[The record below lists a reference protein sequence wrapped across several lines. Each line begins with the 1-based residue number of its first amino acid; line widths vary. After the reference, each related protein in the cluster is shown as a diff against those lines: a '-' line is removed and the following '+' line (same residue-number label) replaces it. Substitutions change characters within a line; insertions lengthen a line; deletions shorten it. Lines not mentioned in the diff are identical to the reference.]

1 MRDVSFST
9 GAREAYPLHM
19 GRGSRGRAGLAFVVA
34 ASFVVASV
42 PCSAVAQRGKPAS
55 AVQAPPAD
63 VETAEAL
70 YAKLD
75 YEQASSVAERVV
87 KKSGL
92 THDQLVRAY
101 RVLAVTYAVL
111 DKEEQARDAFLQLLT
126 YDADFQADPNLG
138 PKVNTPFMEARGSFR
153 SLPTKP
159 GIDVSASVS
168 TNGGTLRVTTRD
180 PTRMVKKVNVGYR
193 WTSSGE
199 YAVSQINP
207 GEAVAVEVGAAPA
220 GRTRLDFY
228 VQALDER
235 ENAVLEAGNPN
246 VPKSAFA
253 ESGGGGGR
261 SGGKDVKPEGGSV
274 FSSPVFWV
282 LTSAAV
288 IGGGAALFFVLRPQD
303 PPTSASLSPVIRCG
317 VDRCN

>member
-1 MRDVSFST
+1 MR
-9 GAREAYPLHM
+9 G
-19 GRGSRGRAGLAFVVA
+19 GSRANGGLALVA
-34 ASFVVASV
+34 WVLAGSLL
-42 PCSAVAQRGKPAS
+42 SAPAAAQRPKPTAGSTLAS
-55 AVQAPPAD
+55 APAD
-63 VETAEAL
+63 VETAEQL

-75 YEQASSVAERVV
+75 YEQANTVAERVV
-87 KKSGL
+87 KKNGL

-126 YDADFQADPNLG
+126 YDADYQADPNLG

-180 PTRMVKKVNVGYR
+180 PTRIVKKVNVGYR

-199 YAVSQINP
+199 YSVSQINP
-207 GEAVAVEVGAAPA
+207 GEAVAVEVGAAPPT
-220 GRTRLDFY
+220 RTRLDFY

-235 ENAVLEAGNPN
+235 DNAVLEAGNPN

-253 ESGGGGGR
+253 EAGAARGGNGGGGGGR
-261 SGGKDVKPEGGSV
+261 SEGGSV
-274 FSSPVFWV
+274 FSSPIFWTFV
-282 LTSAAV
+282 GVAA
-288 IGGGAALFFVLRPQD
+288 IGGGTALFFALRPND
-303 PPTSASLSPVIRCG
+303 PPSSAQLSPIIRCG
-317 VDRCN
+317 GDRCN

>member
-1 MRDVSFST
+1 MR
-9 GAREAYPLHM
+9 G
-19 GRGSRGRAGLAFVVA
+19 GSRSNSGLALA
-34 ASFVVASV
+34 ALVLAGSLVIAPSGTAF
-42 PCSAVAQRGKPAS
+42 AQRAKPS
-55 AVQAPPAD
+55 AGSTLQSAPAD
-63 VETAEAL
+63 VETAEQL

-75 YEQASSVAERVV
+75 YEQANAVAERVV
-87 KKSGL
+87 KKNGL

-126 YDADFQADPNLG
+126 YDADYQADPNLG
-138 PKVNTPFMEARGSFR
+138 PKVNTPFSEARGSFR

-159 GIDVSASVS
+159 GIDVSAAVS

-180 PTRMVKKVNVGYR
+180 PTRIVKRVNVGYR

-199 YAVSQINP
+199 YTVSQINP
-207 GEAVAVEVGAAPA
+207 GEAVAVEVGVAPPA
-220 GRTRLDFY
+220 RTRLDFY

-253 ESGGGGGR
+253 EAGASRGGGGG
-261 SGGKDVKPEGGSV
+261 GGNGGRQEGGSV
-274 FSSPVFWV
+274 FSSPLFW
-282 LTSAAV
+282 TFIGAAA
-288 IGGGAALFFVLRPQD
+288 IGGGAALFVALRPND
-303 PPTSASLSPVIRCG
+303 PPSSAQLSPIIRCG
-317 VDRCN
+317 GDRCN